1 MKHFLNGIEVAPRNL
16 LTIGVK
22 TDFSDRPEYLEVDAD
37 RVILPREAVPIIQQH
52 LQQYGP
58 FEGIPYTMVLEN
70 GETLEYY
77 VDLQE
82 DALYRTYDIEVKIK
96 KRGGADNFWDNA
108 DGLSFELMA
117 KKGVAF
123 QYIDVPYVINPA
135 DPVPTLI
142 TLAVGTYTM
151 TYSLI
156 QQIRAVSEAITNV
169 IDALPPVP
177 ANLGQLATL
186 VIKALVE
193 VAILAATLVALI
205 KMLQQLKEL
214 IYPKIRYYKG
224 HEIKKLIELG
234 CQYLGYTFNSTIL
247 EQATQYAGLLFLG
260 VPLSKEKNGIFDFI
274 ANDLNFSFTK
284 GHPTAQDTTPTL
296 GSLIRA
302 MEDMFNAKTRVR
314 NGNVRLERWDYWQDL
329 SNQGV
334 LPALNIQNDRQE
346 QYRLNTADIWKRTY
360 IHYQVDY
367 TELTSVDFFDPT
379 DAEYSTE
386 PIAVGNAD
394 LLSIKGLVD
403 VNIPFALATRKNKLN
418 LVEKTFKLFLSTADF
433 IINAFGGNGNLAA
446 QVQDRLGVM
455 ALSQQYYATSKI
467 MLVKLSTGK
476 QAANYVSKLKASTIY
491 NQYHS
496 INQIVQNDWKIYED
510 VPVRMSAQEFVSL
523 LNNNYAE
530 INGVVCEILSIQ
542 FKDER
547 SLATITY
554 REPFDWANGKVF
566 TLAIN
571 E

>member
-1 MKHFLNGIEVAPRNL
+1 MKHFLDGIEVAPRNI

-22 TDFSDRPEYLEVDAD
+22 TDFSDRPEYLEVDTD
-37 RVILPREAVPIIQQH
+37 RVILPREAVGIIEQH
-52 LQQYGP
+52 LQTYGP
-58 FEGIPYTMVLEN
+58 FEGIPYTMVLDN

-82 DALYRTYDIEVKIK
+82 ETIYRTYEVEVKIK

-123 QYIDVPYVINPA
+123 QYIDVPYVINPP

-142 TLAVGTYTM
+142 TLAVGTYSM

-156 QQIRAVSEAITNV
+156 QQIRSFSQAITNI
-169 IDALPPVP
+169 IDTLPPLP
-177 ANLGQLATL
+177 ANAGQIATL
-186 VIKALVE
+186 IIKALVE
-193 VAILAATLVALI
+193 LAILVATLIALI

-224 HEIKKLIELG
+224 HEIKKLIQLG

-247 EQATQYAGLLFLG
+247 EQPSQYAGLLFLG
-260 VPLSKEKNGIFDFI
+260 VPLSKEKKGIFDYI

-302 MEDMFNAKTRVR
+302 MEDMFNARTRVR
-314 NGNVRLERWDYWQDL
+314 NGQVRLERWDYWQDL
-329 SNQGV
+329 SNQTIV
-334 LPALNIQNDRQE
+334 PALNLQDDRQSA
-346 QYRLNTADIWKRTY
+346 YRLNTSDIWKRTY

-367 TELTSVDFFDPT
+367 TDLTAIDFFDPT

-386 PIAVGNAD
+386 PVSVGNAD
-394 LLSIKGLVD
+394 LVSIKGLID
-403 VNIPFALATRKNKLN
+403 VNIPFALASRKNKLN
-418 LVEKTFKLFLSTADF
+418 LIEKTFLLFLNTADF
-433 IINAFGGNGNLAA
+433 IVNAFGGNGNLAA
-446 QVQDRLGVM
+446 QVENRLGVM
-455 ALSQQYYATSKI
+455 ALSQQYYGTSKI
-467 MLVKLSTGK
+467 LLVKLSDGK
-476 QAANYVSKLKASTIY
+476 QPSNYVTKLKASTIY

-510 VPVRMSAQEFVSL
+510 VPVRMTSEEFVSL
-523 LNNNYAE
+523 LDNNYVE
-530 INGVVCEILSIQ
+530 INGVICEVLSVQ

-547 SLATITY
+547 SLCTITY
-554 REPFDWANGKVF
+554 REPFNWANGKAY